1 MVKKMYPLQEVLDE
15 FGPPQGDG
23 PISQAEAERY
33 RGRIPDAMIEFWL
46 NHGRGSWH
54 NGLIWLC
61 DPEQLR
67 PVMETLFK
75 NDPEIRPG
83 EVIPYLR
90 DAFGYIRAWHPRLK
104 LVSIATNLAQVSNT
118 DITVQV
124 IDGERPFDDDMAVAG
139 PVYSSLAHEWGWGNV
154 VDGTPV
160 FDAVLAR
167 LGPIREGQVYVMTPH
182 FLLGGD
188 GVAEDF
194 SIGGLVEYLGFL
206 IQTQPFTR
214 TRYISPDE
222 GGRKPFGQLEPV
234 RTIGHDRLIE

>member
-1 MVKKMYPLQEVLDE
+1 MRPKRYPLQEVLDE

-23 PISQAEAERY
+23 PISRAEAERY
-33 RGRIPDAMIEFWL
+33 RGRVPDALIEFWL
-46 NHGRGSWH
+46 DHGRGSWH
-54 NGLIWLC
+54 NGLSWLC
-61 DPEQLR
+61 DPEPLM

-75 NDPEIRPG
+75 DDPEIRPD
-83 EVIPYLR
+83 ELVPYLR
-90 DAFGYIRAWHPRLK
+90 DAFGDIIAWHPRLK
-104 LVSIATNLAQVSNT
+104 LVSIDPNLAEVSNT

-124 IDGERPFDDDMAVAG
+124 IDGKRPFDDDRAVAS
-139 PVYSSLAHEWGWGNV
+139 PVYREVARGQGWVNA

-167 LGPIREGQVYVMTPH
+167 LGPIREDQVYVMTLH

-214 TRYISPDE
+214 MRYISPDE
-222 GGRKPFGQLEPV
+222 GGRKPFGHSEPV
-234 RTIGHDRLIE
+234 RTIGHDRLVE

>member
-1 MVKKMYPLQEVLDE
+1 MIKKRYPFQEVLDE
-15 FGPPQGDG
+15 FGPPQGNG

-33 RGRIPDAMIEFWL
+33 RGRVPNALIEFWL
-46 NHGRGSWH
+46 NHGRGSWR
-54 NGLIWLC
+54 NGLYWLC
-61 DPEQLR
+61 DPEQLIPSLR
-67 PVMETLFK
+67 ELFR
-75 NDPEIRPG
+75 NDPEFDP
-83 EVIPYLR
+83 ESTIPFMR
-90 DAFGYIRAWHPRLK
+90 DAFGNVRAWHPRLK
-104 LVSIATNLAQVSNT
+104 LVNIGVNLASVGNT
-118 DITVQV
+118 DITTQI
-124 IDGERPFDDDMAVAG
+124 IDGKRPFDDDHAVGSAIEG
-139 PVYSSLAHEWGWGNV
+139 PLFDMDGWVNA

-167 LGPIREGQVYVMTPH
+167 LGPIREDQVYVMTPH

-222 GGRKPFGQLEPV
+222 GGRKPFGHLEPV